1 MSQVWEDKRIG
12 NLEMA
17 SNTLMQFLR
26 RLGSLDE
33 RWSDLEEDKD
43 AEEFLQAILLFV
55 RSESTLALEAV
66 DPATS
71 HFCRAGFCLW

>member
-55 RSESTLALEAV
+55 RDESTSAVEV